1 MAYADCLEMIEK
13 AAQEGAVELDLS
25 GQDLQTLPPEI
36 GRLTQL
42 TWLNLGGN
50 RLTEVPA
57 AITQLTQLTSLN
69 LHRNQL
75 TQVPAAIAQLTQLDE
90 LYLSGNKLTALPPE
104 ITRLTQLTSLDLSEN
119 QLTALPAA
127 ITQLTQLTVLDLSGN
142 QLTVVPAGISQLTQ
156 LTHLSLSQNRLAEV
170 PPAITQLTQLTHL
183 YFSNNRLT
191 HVPAAFI
198 QLTKLRQLAL
208 GGNEALDFPPEIFR
222 NWEDAPTILRY
233 IEQISSEEPKRPLNE
248 AKVVLVGE
256 GRVGKTSLV
265 NMLLE
270 GHADPHEPQTER
282 IDIRRWPLAIGD
294 ETVQLNVWDFGG
306 QEIMHA
312 THQFFL
318 TRRSLYLLVLNARE
332 GETRGRFDYWLK
344 IIGSFGG
351 DSPVIVVTN
360 WSDENRLQL
369 NRRDLH
375 DKYPGRIRAFV
386 DTACMAPLKGETG
399 NGIDDLK
406 KHIATEISALDHLRN
421 PLLTRWFEVKKQL
434 EEMKENYIPESEY
447 TAMCEGQ
454 GITDERDRALL
465 LGYLNDL
472 GVVLTFKDD
481 QRLRDTNILN
491 PEWVTQGIYKIL
503 NSNELFQS
511 KGVLRT
517 TALPHILDRGEYP
530 RDKHEFLIGMMRKFE
545 LCFAFEGREDTY
557 LIPDLLPKE
566 QPALNWD
573 EETALGWE
581 YHYDVLPGSVISRF
595 IVRTSHLL
603 PKDQLAYWRSGVVL
617 NIDGNKARVKA
628 DSDAR
633 KATVS
638 ILGREPGRHRAL
650 AVIRDHFAHIHE
662 TIPGIVVEE
671 KVPVPNQTCK
681 PVEYQHLLDMRREGI
696 EKFLPPGGR
705 EQVSVA
711 WLLEGIEE
719 RRVGRGEFGDRDP
732 GPPLRPRP
740 KPVVRPPVPDVPPAP
755 APGGTWGTRWFVLVV
770 CLAII
775 GALVVAAQ
783 YVDWLE
789 LTAILIAA
797 VLLVAV
803 VLVVQLTFEGKV
815 KGSAVG
821 LVKAVLAKVG
831 LLRPGANGSQKS
843 DHSGP

>member
-1 MAYADCLEMIEK
+1 MAYADCLKMIEK
-13 AAQEGAVELDLS
+13 AAREGALELDLS
-25 GQDLQTLPPEI
+25 RQGLETLPPEI

-42 TWLNLGGN
+42 KSLNLSNNKLTEVPTAITQLSRLTELNLHNNQLPEVPTAIYELTQLTELNLSNNRLTEVSAAIAHLTQLTDLVLSNNQLTEVPAAIAQLARLTSLGLNGN
-50 RLTEVPA
+50 RLTEVPTAIAQLTQLSSLGLSHNQLTEVPAAITQLTQLSSLGLSSNRLREVPAAITQLTQLSSLGLSGNQLTDVPAAITQLTQLSSLGLSHNQLTAVPAAIAHLTQLTDLVLSNNQLTEVPA
-57 AITQLTQLTSLN
+57 AITQLTQLTSIN
-69 LHRNQL
+69 LGYNQL
-75 TQVPAAIAQLTQLDE
+75 TEVP
-90 LYLSGNKLTALPPE
+90 G
-104 ITRLTQLTSLDLSEN
+104 
-119 QLTALPAA
+119 A
-127 ITQLTQLTVLDLSGN
+127 ITQLTQLTSLGLNGNRLRGVPVEITRLTDLRTLDL
-142 QLTVVPAGISQLTQ
+142 
-156 LTHLSLSQNRLAEV
+156 RD
-170 PPAITQLTQLTHL
+170 
-183 YFSNNRLT
+183 
-191 HVPAAFI
+191 
-198 QLTKLRQLAL
+198 
-208 GGNEALDFPPEIFR
+208 NEALDLPPEIVNQWR
-222 NWEDAPTILRY
+222 NAQSILRY
-233 IEQISSEEPKRPLNE
+233 IEQIAGEEPKRPLNE

-270 GHADPHEPQTER
+270 GRADPHESQTEG
-282 IDIRRWPLAIGD
+282 IDIRRWPLALGD

-332 GETRGRFDYWLK
+332 GETRGRLDYWLK

-369 NRRDLH
+369 NRGDLQE
-375 DKYPGRIRAFV
+375 KYPGRIRAFV
-386 DTACMAPLKGETG
+386 DTACMGPLKGESG

-406 KHIATEISALDHLRN
+406 KHIAKEISALEHLRN

-447 TAMCEGQ
+447 TRMCEGQ

-472 GVVLTFKDD
+472 GVVLTFRDD
-481 QRLRDTNILN
+481 RRLRDTNILN

-517 TALPHILDRGEYP
+517 AALTHILDRGEYP
-530 RDKHEFLIGMMRKFE
+530 PDKHEFLIGMMRKFE
-545 LCFAFEGREDTY
+545 LCFAFEGRDDTY

-603 PKDQLAYWRSGVVL
+603 PKDQMAYWRSGVVL
-617 NIDGNKARVKA
+617 DIEGNKARVKA
-628 DSDAR
+628 DSDSR

-638 ILGREPGRHRAL
+638 ILGREPGCHRAL

-671 KVPVPNQTCK
+671 K
-681 PVEYQHLLDMRREGI
+681 G
-696 EKFLPPGGR
+696 FLTQMYARLGGLW
-705 EQVSVA
+705 VKAGS
-711 WLLEGIEE
+711 
-719 RRVGRGEFGDRDP
+719 GRGCEFG
-732 GPPLRPRP
+732 L
-740 KPVVRPPVPDVPPAP
+740 
-755 APGGTWGTRWFVLVV
+755 
-770 CLAII
+770 
-775 GALVVAAQ
+775 
-783 YVDWLE
+783 
-789 LTAILIAA
+789 
-797 VLLVAV
+797 
-803 VLVVQLTFEGKV
+803 
-815 KGSAVG
+815 GSA
-821 LVKAVLAKVG
+821 AI
-831 LLRPGANGSQKS
+831 
-843 DHSGP
+843 

>member
-1 MAYADCLEMIEK
+1 MAYADCLKMIEK
-13 AAQEGAVELDLS
+13 AAQDRAVELDLS
-25 GQDLQTLPPEI
+25 KQDLETVPPEI
-36 GRLTQL
+36 GRLT
-42 TWLNLGGN
+42 
-50 RLTEVPA
+50 RLTSLDLRHNHVTEIPSR
-57 AITQLTQLTSLN
+57 ITQLTQLTSLN
-69 LHRNQL
+69 LSWNQL
-75 TQVPAAIAQLTQLDE
+75 TEVPAVISQL
-90 LYLSGNKLTALPPE
+90 S
-104 ITRLTQLTSLDLSEN
+104 RLTSLDLSFN
-119 QLTALPAA
+119 QLTDVPAAITQLTRLATLNLYGNELRELPAA
-127 ITQLTQLTVLDLSGN
+127 ITQLTQLTWLNLSNN
-142 QLTVVPAGISQLTQ
+142 QLT
-156 LTHLSLSQNRLAEV
+156 E
-170 PPAITQLTQLTHL
+170 
-183 YFSNNRLT
+183 
-191 HVPAAFI
+191 VPAAI
-198 QLTKLRQLAL
+198 TRLTNLETL
-208 GGNEALDFPPEIFR
+208 GLLEHKSLDIPPEIVNR
-222 NWEDAPTILRY
+222 YDDAPAILRY
-233 IEQISSEEPKRPLNE
+233 IEQIAGEEPKRPLNE
-248 AKVVLVGE
+248 AKVLLVGE

-270 GHADPHEPQTER
+270 GRADPHESQTEG
-282 IDIRRWPLAIGD
+282 IDIRRWPLALGD

-332 GETRGRFDYWLK
+332 GETRGRLDYWLK

-369 NRRDLH
+369 NRRDLQ

-386 DTACMAPLKGETG
+386 DTACLAPLKGESG

-406 KHIATEISALDHLRN
+406 KQIATEISALEHVRD
-421 PLLTRWFEVKKQL
+421 PLLARWFEVKKQL
-434 EEMKENYIPESEY
+434 EQMKENYIPESEY

-481 QRLRDTNILN
+481 RRLRDTNILN

-503 NSNELFQS
+503 NSNELFQN

-517 TALPHILDRGEYP
+517 TALSHILDRGEYP
-530 RDKHEFLIGMMRKFE
+530 PDKHEFLIGMMRKFE
-545 LCFAFEGREDTY
+545 LCFAFEGRDDTY

-566 QPALNWD
+566 QPLLNWD
-573 EETALGWE
+573 EEKGLGWE

-617 NIDGNKARVKA
+617 DIEGNKVRVKA

-638 ILGREPGRHRAL
+638 ILGWEPGRHRAL
-650 AVIRDHFAHIHE
+650 AVIRDNFAHIHD

-719 RRVGRGEFGDRDP
+719 RRVGRGEFEEREP
-732 GPPLRPRP
+732 GPPLGPRAGP
-740 KPVVRPPVPDVPPAP
+740 AVASPGGAGAAAPAVPAREAKPAPLAEVPPA
-755 APGGTWGTRWFVLVV
+755 AGGSWGTRLFVLTV
-770 CLAII
+770 CLAIL
-775 GALVVAAQ
+775 GGLVVAAQ
-783 YVDWLE
+783 YVDPWL
-789 LTAILIAA
+789 LVPILIAA
-797 VLLVAV
+797 VLLVV
-803 VLVVQLTFEGKV
+803 VVFGVQLTLEGKV
-815 KGSAVG
+815 KGESAVELMKG
-821 LVKAVLAKVG
+821 VLGRVG
-831 LLRPGANGSQKS
+831 LLRGAKKEEG
-843 DHSGP
+843 DRGG

>member
-1 MAYADCLEMIEK
+1 MP
-13 AAQEGAVELDLS
+13 AAISQLSRLASLDPS
-25 GQDLQTLPPEI
+25 F
-36 GRLTQL
+36 
-42 TWLNLGGN
+42 N
-50 RLTEVPA
+50 RLTDVPA
-57 AITQLTQLTSLN
+57 AITQLTQLTWLN
-69 LHRNQL
+69 LSNNQL
-75 TQVPAAIAQLTQLDE
+75 TEVPAAITRLTNLETLGLLEHKSLDI
-90 LYLSGNKLTALPPE
+90 PPE
-104 ITRLTQLTSLDLSEN
+104 IVN
-119 QLTALPAA
+119 KP
-127 ITQLTQLTVLDLSGN
+127 
-142 QLTVVPAGISQLTQ
+142 
-156 LTHLSLSQNRLAEV
+156 H
-170 PPAITQLTQLTHL
+170 
-183 YFSNNRLT
+183 
-191 HVPAAFI
+191 
-198 QLTKLRQLAL
+198 
-208 GGNEALDFPPEIFR
+208 
-222 NWEDAPTILRY
+222 DAPAILRY
-233 IEQISSEEPKRPLNE
+233 IEQIAGEEPKRPLNE
-248 AKVVLVGE
+248 AKVLLVGE

-270 GHADPHEPQTER
+270 GRADPHESQTEG
-282 IDIRRWPLAIGD
+282 IDIRRWPLALGD

-332 GETRGRFDYWLK
+332 GETRGRLDYWLK

-369 NRRDLH
+369 NRRDLQ

-386 DTACMAPLKGETG
+386 DTSCMAPLKGESG
-399 NGIDDLK
+399 HGIDDLK
-406 KHIATEISALDHLRN
+406 KHIATEISALEHLRN
-421 PLLTRWFEVKKQL
+421 PLLARWFEVKRQL
-434 EEMKENYIPESEY
+434 EEMEENYIPESKY

-454 GITDERDRALL
+454 GVTDERDRALL

-481 QRLRDTNILN
+481 RRLRDTNILN

-511 KGVLRT
+511 KGVLRA
-517 TALPHILDRGEYP
+517 TALSHILDRGEYP
-530 RDKHEFLIGMMRKFE
+530 PDKHEFLIGMMRKFE

-603 PKDQLAYWRSGVVL
+603 PKEQLAYWRSGVVL
-617 NIDGNKARVKA
+617 DIEGNKARVKA
-628 DSDAR
+628 DSEAR

-650 AVIRDHFAHIHE
+650 AVIRDHFAHIHD

-681 PVEYQHLLDMRREGI
+681 PVDYQHLLDMRKQGI
-696 EKFLPPGGR
+696 EKFLPPGGA

-719 RRVGRGEFGDRDP
+719 HRAGRGEFDDREP
-732 GPPLRPRP
+732 GPPLRRRAEAA
-740 KPVVRPPVPDVPPAP
+740 VVSPGGAGAAAAVAPARDVKQAFVAEVPPAP
-755 APGGTWGTRWFVLVV
+755 AAGGSWGTRWFVLTAYLVV
-770 CLAII
+770 L
-775 GALVVAAQ
+775 GSLVVAKQ
-783 YVDWLE
+783 YLDWWE
-789 LTAILIAA
+789 LPVILIAA
-797 VLLVAV
+797 VLLVV
-803 VLVVQLTFEGKV
+803 VVF
-815 KGSAVG
+815 
-821 LVKAVLAKVG
+821 AVLLTYDDKFKGESTAELMKEALGRLV
-831 LLRPGANGSQKS
+831 LLRGGSNRSQETEDS
-843 DHSGP
+843 DS